1 MPVLAIDVGTS
12 AVKAAVVA
20 PETGEFKG
28 PLVREYFPLESPTPE
43 QAVVDP
49 ERLWQAVLHAGRA
62 AAGASAVEGLGLSV
76 FTPGLVLLDEQ
87 QKPLTP
93 IITHFDRRSRPTA
106 RQVQAE
112 RGTEFL
118 ASTGNRPLPGGISVI
133 TFRHLANFYP
143 DLPRQVR
150 HYLHVNGWLGLR
162 LTGAAAL
169 DPGNAGFTG
178 LTELSAPRN
187 WSPRWCAYFGV
198 SADWL
203 PPILPGDRTLGP
215 LCPDVAAEFGLPAGL
230 PVKVGLADTSAA
242 VLAVQPQP
250 GDLLHVVGTTQVLAT
265 LTKVPQPSPAR
276 LTRPLGVDDWFLH
289 VAHNPVGG
297 VAVDWLRRLC
307 FADQSDE
314 VFYQQTLKAAADRQT
329 SVVLAPPY
337 LGGDRLEIEP
347 RSAGFQNL
355 SLTTDRVDLLSAL
368 LAALRQGHRQ
378 ALTSLDLPQSPKRVY
393 LSGRGAEWVRWLLPE
408 YASSTVHMLE
418 EGSLR
423 GAARLFAGASAD

>member
-12 AVKAAVVA
+12 AVKAAVLV
-20 PETGEFKG
+20 PESGEFLG

-43 QAVVDP
+43 HAVVDP
-49 ERLWQAVLHAGRA
+49 EQLWQAILRAGRTA
-62 AAGASAVEGLGLSV
+62 ASGLAVDGLGLAV

-93 IITHFDRRSRPTA
+93 IVTHFDRRSRPTA

-112 RGTEFL
+112 VGAEFL
-118 ASTGNRPLPGGISVI
+118 TSTGNRPLPGGISVI
-133 TFRHLANFYP
+133 TFRHLAGTYP
-143 DLPRQVR
+143 GLPRQVR
-150 HYLHVNGWLGLR
+150 SYLHVNGWLGLR
-162 LTGAAAL
+162 LTGAAAF

-178 LTELSAPRN
+178 LTELSAPRS
-187 WSPRWCAYFGV
+187 WSSRWCAYFGV
-198 SADWL
+198 CEDWL
-203 PPILPGDRTLGP
+203 PPICPGDRTLGP
-215 LCPDVAAEFGLPAGL
+215 LRPDVATELGLPAGL
-230 PVKVGLADTSAA
+230 PVKVGVADTSAA
-242 VLAVQPQP
+242 ALAVQAQP

-265 LTKVPQPSPAR
+265 LTSAPQPHPAR
-276 LTRPLGVDDWFLH
+276 LTRPLGVADWFLH

-297 VAVDWLRRLC
+297 VAIEWLRRLC

-314 VFYQQTLKAAADRQT
+314 AFYQQTLRSAADRQT

-347 RSAGFQNL
+347 RYAGFQNL
-355 SLTTDRVDLLSAL
+355 SLTTDRLDLLSAL
-368 LAALRQGHRQ
+368 LEALRQGHRQ
-378 ALTSLDLPQSPKRVY
+378 ALASLDLQQPPERVF

-408 YASSTVHMLE
+408 YASSTVNMLE

-423 GAARLFAGASAD
+423 GAARLFA